1 MNDMTLKD
9 VERFDM
15 HKDIQVMSWYLRV
28 LTWLISYPDVW
39 KHKEKVN
46 KTGMKDLKP
55 PYLLL
60 GNHNAFLDFKTATVA
75 IFPRRASNIVA
86 IDGFLKRE
94 WLLRAVGC
102 VCKRKFTSDLVLIKH
117 LMKLIKRGEIITL
130 YPEARYSLC
139 GTTAIIP
146 DSLGK
151 LVKHLHVPVVT
162 LITHGH
168 HINSPFWNLTERNNR
183 TEADMM
189 QIITADEIEDL
200 TVEQIM
206 DRINKK
212 FIYDDFKWQLDNKIS
227 VTYPKRA
234 EGLHKVLYQCPHCM
248 KEYMMSSEGTVL
260 TCNSCHKQWNM
271 NEYGQLEALDKNT
284 EFSHIPDWYE
294 WERKQVRDQIDA
306 GTYSFDKEVRIDSLP
321 NAVGYV
327 DLGDGRLIHNKDGF
341 ILTGISDQEQFKMEW
356 SAKILYSCHIEYDYL
371 GKNGDCVDLNTL
383 TDTLYIY
390 PKGNDFSVTKLS
402 LATEE
407 LFKKYNGK

>member
-1 MNDMTLKD
+1 
-9 VERFDM
+9 
-15 HKDIQVMSWYLRV
+15 
-28 LTWLISYPDVW
+28 
-39 KHKEKVN
+39 
-46 KTGMKDLKP
+46 MKGLKP

-75 IFPRRASNIVA
+75 IFPHRASNIVA

-102 VCKRKFTSDLVLIKH
+102 VCKRKFTSDMVLIKH
-117 LMKLIKRGEIITL
+117 LMKLIKRGEIVTL

-162 LITHGH
+162 LITRGH

-183 TEADMM
+183 TEADMT
-189 QIITADEIEDL
+189 QIITADEIEEL

-206 DRINKK
+206 SRINKA
-212 FIYDDFKWQLDNKIS
+212 FVYDDFKWQLDNRIS

-248 KEYMMSSEGTVL
+248 KEYMMSSEGTIL

-306 GTYSFDKEVRIDSLP
+306 GTYCFDKEVRIDSLP

-341 ILTGISDQEQFKMEW
+341 TLTGISDSEQFKMEW
-356 SAKILYSCHIEYDYL
+356 PAKILYSCHIEFDYL
-371 GKNGDCVDLNTL
+371 GKYGDCVDLNTL

-407 LFKKYNGK
+407 LYKKYNGK